1 MTNKIHPSLKS
12 MATDIFSL
20 SPLEGNPR
28 VGNVDAIMASYSEF
42 GQVKPIVATKNADG
56 TATVIA
62 GNHQLEAAKALGWDE
77 IAVVFLDADD
87 KRATAFAI
95 ADNRT
100 MELGYTDPD
109 LLIDMLIDI
118 NDYYPELLEGLEWD
132 EYEIAALEKDV
143 EIQDNESGDVSSGR
157 YVEPVM
163 TSKPQGLRDAEK
175 ALVDMVEED
184 EDGERRIVAP
194 EGADHS
200 DIAVRG
206 STVAAPGAAPQAVV
220 QYTIVFDGVDQQSR
234 WYDFVRWLRA
244 NPSIDGNTTAER
256 LMNFI
261 GEHCEI

>member
-1 MTNKIHPSLKS
+1 VTNKIHPSLKS
-12 MATDIFSL
+12 MATDVFSL

-28 VGNVDAIMASYSEF
+28 VGNVEAIMASYSEF

-100 MELGYTDPD
+100 MELGYTDPE
-109 LLIDMLIDI
+109 LLLDMLIDI

-132 EYEIAALEKDV
+132 EFEIASMESEQIKTDAQDEANEKQTEKYNSLE
-143 EIQDNESGDVSSGR
+143 
-157 YVEPVM
+157 
-163 TSKPQGLRDAEK
+163 T
-175 ALVDMVEED
+175 ED
-184 EDGERRIVAP
+184 EEVVKKTEYVVQEDGDGERRII
-194 EGADHS
+194 ADPKLDQQ

-206 STVAAPGAAPQAVV
+206 STVASPGSAPQAAV

-234 WYDFVRWLRA
+234 WYDFVRWLRS
-244 NPSIDGNTTAER
+244 NPSIDGNTTAEK